1 MSQVTNFYP
10 IQNVFNAMIAFN
22 RLVELGAKVNGK
34 ALPDLTFVSGLGTG
48 AYELYVSKEHDIQGY
63 RIKVNDVELT
73 QRFERSI
80 ISAEEV
86 MQQMIEEYEGSHK
99 GKLPFVA
106 MVKDGDDN
114 VTLFLDGSIL
124 IKSERGVQL
133 AEMAERHP
141 DMVTSGLENIL
152 TSVM

>member
-34 ALPDLTFVSGLGTG
+34 ALPDLTFVSGVGTG

-86 MQQMIEEYEGSHK
+86 MQQMIEEYEGTHK
-99 GKLPFVA
+99 GKLPFVS
-106 MVKDGDDN
+106 MVRDGDAT
-114 VTLFLDGSIL
+114 VTLYKDGSIRVM
-124 IKSERGVQL
+124 SERGVQL
-133 AEMAERHP
+133 VGMIDRHP
-141 DMVTSGLENIL
+141 SMVTEALENIL